1 MKVNLTKLIM
11 AAIAGIYDTFL
22 DTTYKELVG
31 QTFVATYQE
40 SLPMPQTSNLRDVL
54 VVGVENPFNATLE
67 AIRSSVVAK
76 CGETVW
82 KGITPTGWG
91 DVRLWV
97 EPTFVDII
105 NTGST
110 CYFKIEK
117 TAVFQCYPGTGF
129 PHGGVSIKA
138 SLMST
143 P

>member
-40 SLPMPQTSNLRDVL
+40 SLPMPQTSNLRDIL
-54 VVGVENPFNATLE
+54 VVEVENPFNATLE
-67 AIRSSVVAK
+67 AIRSSVVAE

-82 KGITPTGWG
+82 KGITRTFSG
-91 DVRLWV
+91 DVWLWV

-105 NTGST
+105 NEGST
-110 CYFKIEK
+110 RWFEIEK
-117 TAVFQCYPGTGF
+117 AAVFQCYKGTGF

-138 SLMST
+138 SLMPT